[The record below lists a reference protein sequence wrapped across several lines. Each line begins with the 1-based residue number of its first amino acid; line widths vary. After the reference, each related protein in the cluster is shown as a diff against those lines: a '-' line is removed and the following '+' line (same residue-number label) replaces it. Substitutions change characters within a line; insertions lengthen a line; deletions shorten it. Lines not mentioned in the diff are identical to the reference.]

1 MSNNGH
7 GLSPEIIEQLKEQM
21 DLARVKTRKA
31 PGGGVVPY
39 IEGAD
44 AISTANRIF
53 NFNWSSQLGEIKYH
67 QADDRADFRWNPETQ
82 KREATGEKKSAGI
95 YYVTVSVSAFGV
107 TKTDVGRCICDGNG
121 AEAHDMAIAGAVTDG
136 LKRALRQFGD
146 QFGNALYD
154 KESDTFREAMQ
165 GQQPAWGNRAATP
178 PRAAA
183 PKPPAPAAPQPVAN
197 TPTAPQPARP
207 PVTSPR
213 PASSAPSAGGTNRVR
228 PAPGRPVEQI
238 IPNSRRSNTQLPLDD

>member
-1 MSNNGH
+1 
-7 GLSPEIIEQLKEQM
+7 
-21 DLARVKTRKA
+21 
-31 PGGGVVPY
+31 
-39 IEGAD
+39 
-44 AISTANRIF
+44 
-53 NFNWSSQLGEIKYH
+53 
-67 QADDRADFRWNPETQ
+67 
-82 KREATGEKKSAGI
+82 
-95 YYVTVSVSAFGV
+95 
-107 TKTDVGRCICDGNG
+107 
-121 AEAHDMAIAGAVTDG
+121 MAIAGAITDG

-165 GQQPAWGNRAATP
+165 GQQPAWGNRAPASNQSSARELNRAATP

-183 PKPPAPAAPQPVAN
+183 PKPPAPAAPQPSSNLPPA
-197 TPTAPQPARP
+197 APQPERP

-213 PASSAPSAGGTNRVR
+213 PAPSAPPAGGTNRVR

>member
-7 GLSPEIIEQLKEQM
+7 GLSPEIIEQLKETM

-53 NFNWSSQLGEIKYH
+53 NFAWSSQLGEIKYH
-67 QADDRADFRWNPETQ
+67 QADERAEVRWNPETQ
-82 KREATGEKKSAGI
+82 KREATGEKKQAGI
-95 YYVTVSVSAFGV
+95 YYVTVSVSACGV
-107 TKTDVGRCICDGNG
+107 SKTDVGRCICDGNA

-154 KESDTFREAMQ
+154 KESDTFKDAMQ
-165 GQQPAWGNRAATP
+165 GQQPAWGAKPAA
-178 PRAAA
+178 PRSAA
-183 PKPPAPAAPQPVAN
+183 PKPPALAAPQPSANAQAAPQPVRPA
-197 TPTAPQPARP
+197 QVPARP
-207 PVTSPR
+207 
-213 PASSAPSAGGTNRVR
+213 APSAPPAAGTNRVR